1 METPAETKRTPA
13 SSNKAVI
20 IIAAA
25 VIIAVAIVAAA
36 FIVLSGGKDGSDDG
50 IIGYATEAKVML
62 DQDSLQ
68 AAMDEAMANARD
80 GNVGLM
86 YKNDAFSDDG
96 VNFECYIA
104 NSSANAYDMFL
115 TIYADLELTDQIF
128 LSGLVPPGSGF
139 ERITLNRPLD
149 EGDHT
154 VYVSL
159 TQVDIDENGQQ
170 VIKNQVIHTMDFHVG
185 E

>member
-96 VNFECYIA
+96 VNFEC
-104 NSSANAYDMFL
+104 
-115 TIYADLELTDQIF
+115 
-128 LSGLVPPGSGF
+128 
-139 ERITLNRPLD
+139 
-149 EGDHT
+149 
-154 VYVSL
+154 
-159 TQVDIDENGQQ
+159 
-170 VIKNQVIHTMDFHVG
+170 
-185 E
+185 